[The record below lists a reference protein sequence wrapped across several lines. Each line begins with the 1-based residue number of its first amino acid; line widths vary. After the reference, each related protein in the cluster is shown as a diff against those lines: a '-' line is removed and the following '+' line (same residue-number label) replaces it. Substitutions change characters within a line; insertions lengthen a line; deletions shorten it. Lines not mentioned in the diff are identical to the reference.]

1 MTPLPIARRTTRR
14 CSSLAAVATVLAVA
28 ACGGEQE
35 LPPEAPCVASGTG
48 QASVVTFATFARK
61 VEGAGVEGVDV
72 DAIVSDGSDEA
83 GCYKADF
90 TSPEGIPGIDN
101 QVSTL
106 LPLVEELVGAD
117 NIDALLGAAITN
129 GQLIILV
136 TVRGVDDF
144 VNDSCVDV
152 AFGAGAGAPLL
163 DGAGNYLP
171 YQTFGWDLDTAA
183 VSTLQR
189 GRIEDG
195 VLLAGPGDV
204 ELPVRVL
211 DANFK
216 LGIHQTRVRMNLA
229 RDDDG
234 GGAELSGFVGGGIVV
249 EELAKVI
256 ESFNIGEQVK
266 GAVVPLL
273 KTRADLAMDADG
285 NCRQISAAL
294 RFATTPA
301 YVIGE

>member
-1 MTPLPIARRTTRR
+1 
-14 CSSLAAVATVLAVA
+14 VLALA
-28 ACGGEQE
+28 ACGGEQA
-35 LPPEAPCVASGTG
+35 LTLDDSCVASGTG
-48 QASVVTFATFARK
+48 QASVVTFATFAK
-61 VEGAGVEGVDV
+61 QLDDQGVEGVDV
-72 DAIVSDGSDEA
+72 DGIVSDGTDEA

-90 TSPEGIPGIDN
+90 TSPEGVPGIDN
-101 QVSTL
+101 QVATL
-106 LPLVEELVGAD
+106 LPLVEELVGED

-171 YQTFGWDLDTAA
+171 YQTFGWDLETAA
-183 VSTLQR
+183 VSTLHR

-216 LGIHQTRVRMNLA
+216 LGIHQTRVRMDLA

-234 GGAELSGFVGGGIVV
+234 GGASLTGFVGGGIVV

-256 ESFNIGEQVK
+256 ESFNIGDQVK